1 MKSEAEY
8 LFSNTSDKMTQNNDS
23 FFNAC
28 VGLAMEELAIVTG
41 RRDASLDIK
50 HITGMLELCKA
61 IGISCKNLYICDRTV
76 TSREIIYTL
85 GYLNK
90 DVKFNILTE
99 LDGDVVHT
107 GILKDFDV

>member
-28 VGLAMEELAIVTG
+28 VSLAMEELAIVTG
-41 RRDASLDIK
+41 RRDAALDIK

-61 IGISCKNLYICDRTV
+61 IGISCENLYVCGHIKRDH
-76 TSREIIYTL
+76 IYAR
-85 GYLNK
+85 
-90 DVKFNILTE
+90 
-99 LDGDVVHT
+99 
-107 GILKDFDV
+107 ILK